1 MLPDFP
7 KSRRE
12 LYQKLRLRMDLAVQA
27 KSPLRALGRSITQHE
42 GTLHSYEQITDGG
55 IRSITEGLQ
64 EIAVPIEVKIEEIPE
79 LVGEK
84 LFARVDA
91 LAEDAARQVSQ
102 ITFRKMDEVTREAGM
117 AVDAAGSPPTKEI
130 WLEMF
135 QRMEIDFDLKTGR
148 PELTIIM
155 HPVMA
160 EAMQKLWVEWEK
172 DPAFLKQYNE
182 LLSQKREAWRDRESR
197 RKLVD

>member
-7 KSRRE
+7 KARRE
-12 LYQKLRLRMDLAVQA
+12 LYQKLRLQMDLTVQA

-42 GTLHSYEQITDGG
+42 GTTHSYEQLTGSG
-55 IRSITEGLQ
+55 IRSVTEGLE
-64 EIAVPIEVKIEEIPE
+64 EIQVPIEVKIEEIPE
-79 LVGEK
+79 LVGDK
-84 LFARVDA
+84 LFAR
-91 LAEDAARQVSQ
+91 LAAIADEAARQVSQ
-102 ITFRKMDEVTREAGM
+102 ITFRKMDEVTREADM

-135 QRMEIDFDLKTGR
+135 QKMEIDFDAKSGK
-148 PELTIIM
+148 PELTIVM

-160 EAMQKLWVEWEK
+160 EAMKKLWIEWET
-172 DPAFLKQYNE
+172 DPLFIKHYNE
-182 LLSQKREAWRDRESR
+182 LLAQKREEWRDRESR